1 MTVSWLAN
9 KIEQWPTAKLLPYAR
24 NSRTHSQD
32 QVAQVAASIVEFGF
46 TNPCLI
52 GSDGILVAGHCR
64 LAAAQKLGLETVPVV
79 VLEHLTSTQRRALV
93 IADNRTAELAGWD
106 DAMLRVELDALR
118 DDDFDLSLT
127 GFDADALA
135 DLFEGDEG
143 DVGQTG
149 DDEVPESQETVIS
162 RPGDVWLL
170 GAHRV
175 LCGDATDAASYDVLL
190 QGKEV
195 DMTVTDPPYNV
206 NYANSAKDKM
216 RGKDR
221 AILNDNLGDGFYDFL
236 LAALTPIMA
245 NCTGAVYVAMSSS
258 ELDVLQAAFRE
269 AGGKWSTFII
279 WAKNTFTMGRS
290 DYQRQY
296 EPILYGWPEGGK
308 HHWCGD
314 RDQSD
319 VWQIKKPHKNDLH
332 PCLCPGSEVLTE
344 NGWRII
350 ESLLAGE
357 RVLTADGMFRPVE
370 FVSNHFVQTSVF
382 RLFVMGIDSAVDAT
396 GNHPFLVLRD
406 GSLAWIEASQ
416 IIQGDEICSPAKAI
430 SETGTAVDCEWNTTS
445 YGNEPLAP
453 SQTGI
458 ASITSTTTSKT
469 ITFQTCNLSPTLST
483 SGFTPVASYAMAFGG
498 STAVPAGHLNR
509 SLPNTGI
516 SVQEAI
522 PTDGAADPVMS
533 KKSYSFVL
541 RSVNAIKLINYSGLV
556 WNLSVKDSP
565 TFQTRIGMSHNTMKP
580 VELVE
585 RAIRNSSKPGDVVL
599 DPFGG
604 SGTTLIAAEKSGRT
618 ARLTE
623 LDPKY
628 VDVIVRR
635 WQDWTGKLASREC
648 DGVGFN
654 DLAGVVVGE
663 TGDDGQEDQG
673 HS

>member
-24 NSRTHSQD
+24 NSRTHSAE

-46 TNPCLI
+46 TNPILC
-52 GSDGILVAGHCR
+52 GSDGIIVAGHCR
-64 LAAAQKLGLETVPVV
+64 LSAAQKLGLEIVPVV
-79 VLEHLTSTQRRALV
+79 VLDHLTPTQRRALV
-93 IADNRTAELAGWD
+93 IGDNRTAELASWD

-135 DLFEGDEG
+135 DLFEGEEG
-143 DVGQTG
+143 GDTGQTG
-149 DDEVPESQETVIS
+149 DDEVPESQESAIS

-170 GAHRV
+170 GGHRV
-175 LCGDATDAASYDVLL
+175 LCGDATDAASYTVLMAG
-190 QGKEV
+190 QKA
-195 DMTVTDPPYNV
+195 DMTFTDPPYGV

-216 RGKDR
+216 RGTNR
-221 AILNDNLGDGFYDFL
+221 PILNDNLGEDFEPFL
-236 LAALTPIMA
+236 EAALTPMLA
-245 NCTGAVYVAMSSS
+245 HCNGAVYIAMSSS
-258 ELDVLQAAFRE
+258 ELDTLQSAFRN

-344 NGWRII
+344 NGWRTI

-357 RVLTADGMFRPVE
+357 RVLTAAGVFRPVE
-370 FVSNHFVQTSVF
+370 FVSNHFTETSVF
-382 RLFVMGIDSAVDAT
+382 RLFVIGVDGAVDAT

-416 IIQGDEICSPAKAI
+416 IIEGDEICSPAKAI
-430 SETGTAVDCEWNTTS
+430 SENGTVIDYEWNTTS
-445 YGNEPLAP
+445 CGNKALVP

-458 ASITSTTTSKT
+458 ASITSTTTSKI

-483 SGFTPVASYAMAFGG
+483 SGFTPVASCTMAFGG
-498 STAVPAGHLNR
+498 STAVPAGHSNR

-516 SVQEAI
+516 TAQEAI
-522 PTDGAADPVMS
+522 PTVGAADPVMS
-533 KKSYSFVL
+533 KESYSFVL
-541 RSVNAIKLINYSGLV
+541 RSVSAIKQINYSGLV

-565 TFQTRIGMSHNTMKP
+565 TFETRIGMSHNTMKP

-585 RAIRNSSKPGDVVL
+585 RAIRNSSRPGDSVL

-604 SGTTLIAAEKSGRT
+604 SGTTLIAAEKSGRK
-618 ARLTE
+618 AFLME

-635 WQDWTGKLASREC
+635 WQDWTGKLAKRES
-648 DGVGFN
+648 DGAAFDELAAAVGT
-654 DLAGVVVGE
+654 V
-663 TGDDGQEDQG
+663 GQESESQA
-673 HS
+673 